1 MSTLFDPRPELRIGK
16 ILEVNGNSLRIELDS
31 KISELTR
38 SIDGRV
44 YPIGQMASIIKI
56 HFGRKILF
64 AYVRMLRMRS
74 HLLVE
79 EGKAPIVP
87 GDDSRILEADLF
99 GQGSW
104 SNKSS
109 TLNFYRGVET
119 YPLPLQ
125 DAYLCLNEELENIYR
140 GAEGIAEAQ
149 TISPMIP
156 IGNYIGSNNAV
167 CRANIDK
174 LFGHHCAILG
184 STGSGKSG
192 TVASII
198 HSVLD
203 YQINDAS
210 LSPRIIMIDPHGE
223 YATAFKDK
231 AIIYKA
237 YNEASTSNIDANQL
251 KLPYWLMSSDELRS
265 LIIGKTEFEATSQNN
280 IIYEALSYA
289 RLLQAGLVKNIGSD
303 PKGNAKVEKED
314 GISDIDLLRFDRD
327 KPLQFKLSEFE
338 KHIDKVQ
345 GRQKD
350 KDTELSASAGRDKI
364 DSILKKLRILKANPQ
379 LNFIMD
385 ELTDNSPA
393 LEMVLT
399 QLVGENNEKPDI
411 SSLPNE
417 VDENNEKH
425 LRIIDISGLP
435 NEVAGPLTALI
446 ARLLFQYKLWQTK
459 EERKSD
465 PILFVCEEAHRYVP
479 NHGEAQYKEA
489 QEAVRRIAKE
499 GRKYGIGLMLV
510 SQRPSDVESTVLS
523 QCNSW
528 LILRLTNSNDQQH
541 VAKFLPDSLAGLTSM
556 LSALTRREALFVG
569 EAAALPSRIRINKLP
584 LEKLPD
590 SHDISF
596 IEGWINKPT
605 TTEKLKEITDKWAGK
620 VESSAID
627 MSNK

>member
-1 MSTLFDPRPELRIGK
+1 MSTLFEPRSELRIGK
-16 ILEVNGNSLRIELDS
+16 ILEVNGSSLRIELDN

-44 YPIGQMASIIKI
+44 YPIGQIASIIKI
-56 HFGRKILF
+56 HFGKKLIF

-74 HLLVE
+74 DLLAE
-79 EGKAPIVP
+79 EGEAPIEP

-104 SNKSS
+104 SNTTGKLSFS
-109 TLNFYRGVET
+109 RGVET

-140 GAEGIAEAQ
+140 GAEDIAEAQ

-156 IGNYIGSNNAV
+156 IGHYIGSNNAV
-167 CRANIDK
+167 CRANMDK

-203 YQINDAS
+203 YQLNDKN

-223 YATAFKDK
+223 YAAAFKDK
-231 AIIYKA
+231 AIVYKA
-237 YNEASTSNIDANQL
+237 YDEASISDDKIRQL

-280 IIYEALSYA
+280 IIYEALTYA
-289 RLLQAGLVKNIGSD
+289 RMLQAGLVKNFGD
-303 PKGNAKVEKED
+303 NPKGAAVLENENGKED
-314 GISDIDLLRFDRD
+314 TEILNFDRD
-327 KPLQFKLSEFE
+327 KPHPFKLSEFI

-350 KDTELSASAGRDKI
+350 KDIDLSQSAGRDKI
-364 DSILKKLRILKANPQ
+364 DSILKKYRILKANPQ
-379 LNFIMD
+379 LNFIMA
-385 ELTDNSPA
+385 ELNANSPT
-393 LEMVLT
+393 LEKVLS
-399 QLVGENNEKPDI
+399 QFVGVSEENT
-411 SSLPNE
+411 SSQNINL
-417 VDENNEKH
+417 NNEKH

-459 EERKSD
+459 EERRTD

-569 EAAALPSRIRINKLP
+569 EAAALPSRIRITKLP
-584 LEKLPD
+584 LDKLPD

-596 IEGWINKPT
+596 VEGWANQPT
-605 TTEKLKEITDKWAGK
+605 EIEKLKKITDKWTGSLD
-620 VESSAID
+620 SSSD
-627 MSNK
+627 RS

>member
-1 MSTLFDPRPELRIGK
+1 MEIFRADRVFKDRRARVTTLFEPRSELRIGK
-16 ILEVNGNSLRIELDS
+16 ILEVNGNSLRIELDD

-56 HFGRKILF
+56 HFGRKLLF

-74 HLLVE
+74 DLLAE
-79 EGKAPIVP
+79 EGKTPIEP
-87 GDDSRILEADLF
+87 GDDARILEADLF
-99 GQGSW
+99 GQGTW
-104 SNKSS
+104 SGKSEQLS
-109 TLNFYRGVET
+109 FSRGVET

-125 DAYLCLNEELENIYR
+125 DAFLCLNDELENIYR
-140 GAEGIAEAQ
+140 GAENIAEEQ
-149 TISPMIP
+149 TVSPMIP
-156 IGNYIGSNNAV
+156 IGHYIGSNNAV

-192 TVASII
+192 TVAAII

-203 YQINDAS
+203 YQNDS
-210 LSPRIIMIDPHGE
+210 KTLSPRIVIIDPHGE
-223 YATAFKDK
+223 YAAAFKDK
-231 AIIYKA
+231 AIVYKA
-237 YNEASTSNIDANQL
+237 YDEASVSNDGIQKL

-265 LIIGKTEFEATSQNN
+265 LIIGKTEDEATSQNN

-289 RLLQAGLVKNIGSD
+289 RMEKAGIVKNLGED
-303 PKGNAKVEKED
+303 PVGEAEIKAEENKND
-314 GISDIDLLRFDRD
+314 SDILSFDRD
-327 KPLQFKLSEFE
+327 KPYQFYLSEFA

-345 GRQKD
+345 GRKKD
-350 KDTELSASAGRDKI
+350 KPEALAPSNDSRIKI
-364 DSILKKLRILKANPQ
+364 DKVLKKLRILRSNPQ
-379 LNFIMD
+379 LNFVMD
-385 ELTDNSPA
+385 ELTERSPT
-393 LEMVLT
+393 LEMVLS
-399 QLVGENNEKPDI
+399 QLIGNNEK
-411 SSLPNE
+411 E
-417 VDENNEKH
+417 KKENNKH
-425 LRIIDISGLP
+425 LRIVDISGLP

-459 EERKSD
+459 DERNTD

-569 EAAALPSRIRINKLP
+569 EAAALPSRIRINKLSKD
-584 LEKLPD
+584 KLPD

-596 IEGWINKPT
+596 VEGWCNQASDQEQIKT
-605 TTEKLKEITDKWAGK
+605 IADRWIGQKSK
-620 VESSAID
+620 
-627 MSNK
+627 